1 MLNFGKMLGD
11 AIPQPF
17 LLEFEERVRAAG
29 RRAKEVTGALA
40 VGKRS
45 GARVRGQIRTALIEQ
60 GIVDASHA
68 SGFPAEEAGMLEGVE
83 LYLYQA
89 YARINRAIVVRATLG
104 AAPGLPTL
112 NKTRKRLVEK
122 INGVYSRDLFRPEL
136 VVDAGGAIAVFLIVT
151 PNPAATDGI
160 GAISVA
166 VVDDRYDHYLFN
178 EPLEEFMARYTTAP
192 TSVEEPQL
200 LTRRGVG
207 RYVPPEEDAGP
218 EVVPGEKPVTK

>member
-1 MLNFGKMLGD
+1 MLSN

-17 LLEFEERVRAAG
+17 LLEFEENVRAAG

-60 GIVDASHA
+60 GIVDASRA
-68 SGFPAEEAGMLEGVE
+68 SGFPAEEAGMLEGAE

-104 AAPGLPTL
+104 AGSGLPTL

-122 INGVYSRDLFRPEL
+122 INGVYSRDFFRPEL

-151 PNPAATDGI
+151 PNPAAADGI

-166 VVDDRYDHYLFN
+166 VVDDRYDHYLFD
-178 EPLEEFMARYTTAP
+178 EPLETFMTRYTGAP

-200 LTRRGVG
+200 LTRRGAG
-207 RYVPPEEDAGP
+207 RYVPPEEGAAP
-218 EVVPGEKPVTK
+218 EVIPGEKPASK

>member
-1 MLNFGKMLGD
+1 MLDFGKMLSD

-29 RRAKEVTGALA
+29 RRAKVVTGELA

-68 SGFPAEEAGMLEGVE
+68 SGFPAEEAGILEGSE

-89 YARINRAIVVRATLG
+89 FARINRAIVVRATLG
-104 AAPGLPTL
+104 SASGLPTE

-122 INGVYSRDLFRPEL
+122 INSVYSRDFFRPEL
-136 VVDAGGAIAVFLIVT
+136 VVDTGGPIAVFLIVT
-151 PNPAATDGI
+151 PNPVAADGI
-160 GAISVA
+160 GAINIA
-166 VVDDRYDHYLFN
+166 VVDDRYDHYLFA
-178 EPLEEFMARYTTAP
+178 EPLETFMTRYAATPTAI
-192 TSVEEPQL
+192 EELQL
-200 LTRRGVG
+200 LSRKET
-207 RYVPPEEDAGP
+207 GP
-218 EVVPGEKPVTK
+218 EVLPGEEPVSK